1 MLNSLISWSI
11 QNRFI
16 VLVLAAVLIF
26 CGVHMSSKADID
38 VQQVLEQHL
47 SQVFVDAVQIIFD
60 TNRRRIFK
68 LLPKLAT
75 QRLNVLK
82 RIGVCVRHMS

>member
-38 VQQVLEQHL
+38 VQQVALVWL
-47 SQVFVDAVQIIFD
+47 PYRVDAAGKAI
-60 TNRRRIFK
+60 
-68 LLPKLAT
+68 PAY
-75 QRLNVLK
+75 
-82 RIGVCVRHMS
+82 